1 MHINK
6 TLNMKKLFTF
16 IPAVFLYINLF
27 AQAPQKMSYQAV
39 IRNSSN
45 NLVTNTPVKMKISI
59 LQGSTTG
66 TSIYSEL
73 HSASTNANGLA
84 SIEIGGG
91 NSPQGAFS
99 SINWGNGTYFL
110 KTETDPTG
118 GDNYTITGTTQLLS
132 VPYALYAKNVE
143 NDNVQD
149 GDTTHWKINNKNIYY
164 NKGNVG
170 IGVNSS
176 NSASLLYLRSP
187 ELNQNTLWAQGYVT
201 DNPENPAIVTV
212 RGVSDGGAVFEISK
226 APGAARNWAVIKM
239 GVDGNLGHIVSS
251 SGFIG
256 ISDKRIVPQGALDVS
271 SNTGA
276 FIVPRM
282 TTQERD
288 ALVNKI
294 NGSIIYNTTTNQF
307 NFYENGN
314 WTIK

>member
-1 MHINK
+1 
-6 TLNMKKLFTF
+6 MKKIF
-16 IPAVFLYINLF
+16 NLLAAIIITSNIF

-39 IRNSSN
+39 IRNTSN
-45 NLVTNTPVKMKISI
+45 ALVTNAPVKMRISI
-59 LQGSTTG
+59 LQGSATG
-66 TSIYSEL
+66 TAVYSEL
-73 HSASTNANGLA
+73 HSATTNANGLV

-91 NSPQGAFS
+91 TSPTGTFS
-99 SINWGNGTYFL
+99 SINWGTGTYFL
-110 KTETDPTG
+110 KTETDPNNES
-118 GDNYTITGTTQLLS
+118 NYTITGTSQLLS
-132 VPYALYAKNVE
+132 VPYALYAQKAAIDNVE
-143 NDNVQD
+143 D
-149 GDTTHWKINNKNIYY
+149 GDTTHWKTNDNNIYF

-170 IGVNSS
+170 IGLSS
-176 NSASLLYLRSP
+176 NNSNSLLYLRSP

-201 DNPENPAIVTV
+201 ENPGNPAIVTV

-256 ISDKRIVPQGALDVS
+256 ISDKRIIPQGALDVT

-282 TTQERD
+282 TIQERD

-314 WTIK
+314 WTTK